1 VGVAGNSTLGTA
13 SVDLSPPSRGWS
25 TAVQAVGIPDSAASD
40 TGQASMRGWE
50 GVTAKDIA
58 AKQLA
63 KAKPS
68 KYRNRKTTVDGLLF
82 DSAKEAKRWQ
92 ELVIMCRAGL
102 IANLER
108 QTVLRIFVKDVKVCD
123 YQADFTY
130 LEQGQLV
137 VEDVKSPAT
146 RKKESYVLKRKLV
159 EAYYQLTIRET

>member
-1 VGVAGNSTLGTA
+1 VST
-13 SVDLSPPSRGWS
+13 
-25 TAVQAVGIPDSAASD
+25 
-40 TGQASMRGWE
+40 RGWE
-50 GVTAKDIA
+50 STTPRDLTAT
-58 AKQLA
+58 QLA

-92 ELVIMCRAGL
+92 ELLIMCRVGL

-108 QTVLRIFVKDVKVCD
+108 QTVLRIFVKDVHVCD

-130 LEQGQLV
+130 LEQGSLV

-146 RKKESYVLKRKLV
+146 RRKDVYRLKKKLV